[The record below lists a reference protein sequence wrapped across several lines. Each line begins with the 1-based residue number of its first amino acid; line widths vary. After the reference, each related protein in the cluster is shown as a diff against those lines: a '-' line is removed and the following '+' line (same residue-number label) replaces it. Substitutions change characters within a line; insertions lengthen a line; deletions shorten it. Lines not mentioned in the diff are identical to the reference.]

1 MSTPRNAKALRHRTA
16 AQLPFATLLTLME
29 KHMDNDLEARIRTRA
44 YHLWE
49 NDPEPE
55 GKAEQHWEEARR
67 QIEAEGG
74 AQQET
79 VGDDADTLQQPADQ
93 SVDRDRGA
101 RIAPEQ
107 QLQEMPG
114 GEAAPE
120 PARRAKRQ
128 RAG

>member
-1 MSTPRNAKALRHRTA
+1 
-16 AQLPFATLLTLME
+16 
-29 KHMDNDLEARIRTRA
+29 MDNDLEARIRTRA

-74 AQQET
+74 AQQQT
-79 VGDDADTLQQPADQ
+79 AGDSADTLQQPADQ

-114 GEAAPE
+114 AEAAPE
-120 PARRAKRQ
+120 PARRGKRQ